1 MKTYAAHIHPES
13 GRTQSLSKHAENVAS
28 LCVRFATSLHLA
40 HTAQLIA
47 LIHDM
52 GKGKC

>member
-1 MKTYAAHIHPES
+1 MKTYAANIHPES